1 MLKKLSNN
9 IKSAKKINLNVKLKG
24 KIILMVVIP
33 VIITFVTIAITVSIM
48 VPKLVNN
55 IKEDN
60 AYLELQ
66 LIENYLET
74 LKTEA
79 THGCDYFASNDSF
92 QEAVKEKDSI
102 NLEVVT
108 LETADRIWSRQS
120 QYIPDFITITDDEG
134 VIISLLARTKS
145 GDVLFQSVKPDTSVM
160 ATLEINQ
167 ALQGYTTSAYGHNSM
182 ADMYFN
188 TAKPVF
194 FSSSTEDATEDI
206 IVGTVSLGYR
216 LDNVKYVDD
225 IKGDKDMDVSF
236 FLENRRIVTTLKD
249 DENKRRTDT
258 MLDDEIYQALLNG
271 EKNYINEVNLF
282 GKRSIGV
289 YLPLYNDTQL
299 AGVLGAAV
307 PVADLTVMY
316 VIIIAV
322 SLVVFVFILFL
333 LRIINSRMITPIVS
347 VVEAANA
354 LAIGDVSFEIADVKA
369 NDEIGLLID
378 SFKKMSENIKRQS
391 ALIEQI
397 SSGDLSLDIV
407 PASDKDLLSYSLK
420 RMVDS
425 NNHVFSEIISTS
437 EQVAVAAKQIADGSQ
452 ELSQGTTEQAAAV
465 EELTSSVQD
474 IAEKAKKNEESV
486 NNANKLIKV
495 VAEHAD
501 QGTVYMSEML
511 SSVEEIEESSTN
523 ISKVIRVIDDIAFQT
538 NILSLNA
545 AVEAAR
551 AGENGRGFAV
561 VADEVRN
568 LAEKSAKAAKETSEM
583 IEASISKAKQGREI
597 ATKTSDTFS
606 VIARGVNKIEGLIAM
621 IDEASKQ
628 QTIATEAATKGA
640 DAVSKVVQTNAATAE
655 ESAAASEEMASQ
667 AGALTELVKNQF
679 KLKEVYKADRCDL
692 IENADDF
699 GKY

>member
-1 MLKKLSNN
+1 L
-9 IKSAKKINLNVKLKG
+9 
-24 KIILMVVIP
+24 
-33 VIITFVTIAITVSIM
+33 
-48 VPKLVNN
+48 
-55 IKEDN
+55 
-60 AYLELQ
+60 
-66 LIENYLET
+66 
-74 LKTEA
+74 
-79 THGCDYFASNDSF
+79 
-92 QEAVKEKDSI
+92 
-102 NLEVVT
+102 
-108 LETADRIWSRQS
+108 
-120 QYIPDFITITDDEG
+120 
-134 VIISLLARTKS
+134 
-145 GDVLFQSVKPDTSVM
+145 
-160 ATLEINQ
+160 
-167 ALQGYTTSAYGHNSM
+167 
-182 ADMYFN
+182 
-188 TAKPVF
+188 
-194 FSSSTEDATEDI
+194 
-206 IVGTVSLGYR
+206 
-216 LDNVKYVDD
+216 
-225 IKGDKDMDVSF
+225 
-236 FLENRRIVTTLKD
+236 
-249 DENKRRTDT
+249 
-258 MLDDEIYQALLNG
+258 
-271 EKNYINEVNLF
+271 
-282 GKRSIGV
+282 
-289 YLPLYNDTQL
+289 
-299 AGVLGAAV
+299 
-307 PVADLTVMY
+307 
-316 VIIIAV
+316 
-322 SLVVFVFILFL
+322 
-333 LRIINSRMITPIVS
+333 
-347 VVEAANA
+347 
-354 LAIGDVSFEIADVKA
+354 SFEIADVKA

>member
-188 TAKPVF
+188 TAKPIFVF
-194 FSSSTEDATEDI
+194 SDEEDFL
-206 IVGTVSLGYR
+206 VGTVSLGYR

-307 PVADLTVMY
+307 PVADLTIMY
-316 VIIIAV
+316 IIIIAV
-322 SLVVFVFILFL
+322 SLVIIVFILFL
-333 LRIINSRMITPIVS
+333 LRIINSRMIAPIVS
-347 VVEAANA
+347 VVDAANA